1 MAQDATAYEI
11 MVVLHPDIVG
21 EQVEARMAHLRGT
34 LTEHGNDVTEVI
46 DWGRRRLAYPI
57 KQAFEG
63 HYLIAHFDG
72 GGDARRQELEQALLI
87 DEQVLRH
94 MIVRRE
100 R

>member
-1 MAQDATAYEI
+1 MTEAATEYEI

-21 EQVEARMAHLRGT
+21 EQVEARMAQLRGT

-72 GGDARRQELEQALLI
+72 GPDARRRELEQTLLI

-94 MIVRRE
+94 MIVRRD